1 MYKKL
6 IYLVSFVFV
15 LSLVLPNA
23 VEADLV
29 GYGSLMRVPALW
41 ILQVMA
47 SIYCCLILL
56 RGKMGYSGVR
66 YTFTVWAKET

>member
-29 GYGSLMRVPALW
+29 G
-41 ILQVMA
+41 
-47 SIYCCLILL
+47 
-56 RGKMGYSGVR
+56 
-66 YTFTVWAKET
+66 